1 MKQSHELLG
10 RLLTAGMALSAT
22 CLVVGLILAYV
33 DRARGAPTGPHP
45 LLDAGLIILMVT
57 PLVRVLVSLSEEIRD
72 RNWFFAS
79 VALIVITVL
88 CVTLW
93 TAVRAA

>member
-10 RLLTAGMALSAT
+10 RLLTAGIALSAT
-22 CLVVGLILAYV
+22 CLGVGLILAYV
-33 DRARGAPTGPHP
+33 DRARGLPNGPHP

-57 PLVRVLVSLSEEIRD
+57 PFVRVLVSLSEEIRD
-72 RNWFFAS
+72 HNWFFAS
-79 VALIVITVL
+79 MTLIVIAVL

-93 TAVRAA
+93 TAMRAA

>member
-1 MKQSHELLG
+1 MKQHNVLS
-10 RLLTAGMALSAT
+10 RLLTAGMALSAA
-22 CLVVGLILAYV
+22 CLVGGLILAYV
-33 DRARGAPTGPHP
+33 DWARGLPHGPHP

-79 VALIVITVL
+79 LTFIVVAVL
-88 CVTLW
+88 CATLW
-93 TAVRAA
+93 TAMRVA

>member
-1 MKQSHELLG
+1 MKQHDVLG
-10 RLLTAGMALSAT
+10 RLLTTGIALSAA
-22 CLVVGLILAYV
+22 CLVGGLILAYG
-33 DRARGAPTGPHP
+33 DQARGLPNGPHP

-57 PLVRVLVSLSEEIRD
+57 PLIRVLVSLSEEILD

-79 VALIVITVL
+79 MTLIVVVVL

>member
-1 MKQSHELLG
+1 MKQHDVLG
-10 RLLTAGMALSAT
+10 RLLTTGIALSAAF
-22 CLVVGLILAYV
+22 LVGGLILAYV
-33 DRARGAPTGPHP
+33 DRARGLPNGPHP

-57 PLVRVLVSLSEEIRD
+57 PLIRVLVSLSEEILD

-79 VALIVITVL
+79 MTLIVVVVL

-93 TAVRAA
+93 TALRAA

>member
-10 RLLTAGMALSAT
+10 RLLTTGMALSAT

-33 DRARGAPTGPHP
+33 DRARGAPNGPHP
-45 LLDAGLIILMVT
+45 LLDAGLSILMVT
-57 PLVRVLVSLSEEIRD
+57 PLVRVLVSLSEAIRE

-79 VALIVITVL
+79 MALIVITVL